1 MSGKTVHF
9 ASEEAKLL
17 TLYGIN
23 PKKSVRYIFS
33 AFISVYPQFL
43 KQQEKLADA
52 SDFAGEKSG
61 TNLSSLY
68 PVILFFADIQQKI
81 LIKVNGEELLI
92 IREPSAFADFFDVA
106 GSFTDAEKFFPA
118 KRHIKY
124 DATVISKTAKKIAA
138 AVTEPEK
145 AKIKRKTISAKSQS
159 RNDRIKFFFILQ
171 KTP

>member
-33 AFISVYPQFL
+33 AFISVCPQFL

-61 TNLSSLY
+61 TNLSSLS
-68 PVILFFADIQQKI
+68 PVSL
-81 LIKVNGEELLI
+81 LPIKSSYV
-92 IREPSAFADFFDVA
+92 S
-106 GSFTDAEKFFPA
+106 
-118 KRHIKY
+118 
-124 DATVISKTAKKIAA
+124 
-138 AVTEPEK
+138 
-145 AKIKRKTISAKSQS
+145 
-159 RNDRIKFFFILQ
+159 
-171 KTP
+171 